1 MQSISSITAPSAKAH
16 TAGLHCTPPAP
27 SKEAACLF
35 RAADEEI
42 IQRFPKM
49 HSFIVARQAAVLTE
63 RYYNGF
69 ESNDL
74 HDLRSA
80 TKSILSLLLG
90 VASYRGDLPQ
100 LDEPIAAHLRKY
112 ADRTLDPLWEQ
123 LTLRHLLTMTSGFHW
138 KTGVKMGEALIH
150 RLHQSRNWTKYIMH
164 LPIEQ
169 HKIGTFQYCSVDSHL
184 LSVLLTE
191 WTGLSAAEYAGKYL
205 FGPLGIENV
214 SWSASPEGHS
224 MGHIGLHLT
233 ARDMAKIGLLCLQGG
248 VWEHERLLSAEWLT
262 RSMTP
267 LAPESPGY
275 GRYGY
280 HWWTTKANG
289 IPFAYAHGHGGQQI
303 NVIPSLD
310 AVVVFTAASDLNRWK
325 NPRPL
330 LEKFIMPALKHS

>member
-1 MQSISSITAPSAKAH
+1 MYSTSSISATSAAAH
-16 TAGLHCTPPAP
+16 AAGLHRTSPAQ
-27 SKEAACLF
+27 SKEAASLF
-35 RAADEEI
+35 HAVDEEI
-42 IQRFPKM
+42 VNRFPKM
-49 HSFIVARQAAVLTE
+49 NSFIVARQGSVLIE

-69 ESNDL
+69 VANDL

-90 VASYRGDLPQ
+90 IANYRGELPP
-100 LDEPIAAHLRKY
+100 LDEPIAGSLRKY
-112 ADRTLDPLWEQ
+112 AAPNLDPLWEQ
-123 LTLRHLLTMTSGFHW
+123 LTLRHLLTMTSGFYW
-138 KTGVKMGEALIH
+138 KTGVKMGEAFIH
-150 RLHQSRNWTKYIMH
+150 RLHQSRNWTKYILH
-164 LPIEQ
+164 LPIEK

-191 WTGLSAAEYAGKYL
+191 WTGLSAAEYAKKNL
-205 FGPLGIENV
+205 FGPLGIADM
-214 SWSASPEGHS
+214 SWNASPEGHS
-224 MGHIGLHLT
+224 MGHIGLHL
-233 ARDMAKIGLLCLQGG
+233 AALDMAKIGLLCLQGG
-248 VWEHERLLSAEWLT
+248 VWNGERLLSAEWLT

-267 LAPESPGY
+267 LSAESPGY

-289 IPFAYAHGHGGQQI
+289 IPYAYAHGHGGQQI